1 MNSKIKLSVV
11 SYLNSKPFIFGLEKP
26 WMKEQIELELDIPS
40 VCAMKLL
47 SGKVDVGLVPIAI
60 LPELKEYYL
69 LTDYCIGANGDVNS
83 VLLVS
88 EVPLES
94 ISRVLLDY
102 QSRTS
107 VLLARV
113 LAKRFWKI
121 NPIWEAAEAGYEST
135 INGSSAGVIIGDR
148 ALIMKDQFK
157 YVYDLSGEWKKY
169 TGLPFVF
176 ACWVANKPVSKT
188 FSELLNKAAA
198 EGVTNIPAVLNQYGS
213 GEIENSVAEKYLSE
227 SIDFNFNE
235 QKKKALELFL
245 SYIEEFTESKLKE
258 SLPH

>member
-26 WMKEQIELELDIPS
+26 WMKEHIELELDIPS

-47 SGKVDVGLVPIAI
+47 TGKVDVGLVPIAI
-60 LPELKEYYL
+60 LPELKEYHL

-88 EVPLES
+88 QVPLES

-107 VLLARV
+107 VLLTRV

-121 NPIWEAAEAGYEST
+121 NPEWEAAEADYEST
-135 INGSSAGVIIGDR
+135 I
-148 ALIMKDQFK
+148 
-157 YVYDLSGEWKKY
+157 
-169 TGLPFVF
+169 
-176 ACWVANKPVSKT
+176 
-188 FSELLNKAAA
+188 
-198 EGVTNIPAVLNQYGS
+198 
-213 GEIENSVAEKYLSE
+213 
-227 SIDFNFNE
+227 
-235 QKKKALELFL
+235 
-245 SYIEEFTESKLKE
+245 
-258 SLPH
+258 